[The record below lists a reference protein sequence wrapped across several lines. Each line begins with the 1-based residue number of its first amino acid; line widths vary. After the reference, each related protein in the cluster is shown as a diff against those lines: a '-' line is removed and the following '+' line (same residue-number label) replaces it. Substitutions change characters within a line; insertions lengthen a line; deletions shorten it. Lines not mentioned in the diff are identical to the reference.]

1 MRQLI
6 LTTRFRRDLRR
17 AARRGKD
24 PARLGSIIERL
35 VAGEPL
41 ESHQLAGNLAPLWEC
56 PIENDW
62 LLVWDE
68 DAATVTLIRPEAEP
82 ANRPAPGRPPL
93 VTPDYTGLG

>member
-1 MRQLI
+1 MRELI

-24 PARLGSIIERL
+24 ERRLREVLDIL

-41 ESHQLAGNLAPLWEC
+41 EPRYRAHQLTGNMAPLWEC
-56 PIENDW
+56 HIENDW

-68 DAATVTLIRPEAEP
+68 NETTVTLMQ
-82 ANRPAPGRPPL
+82 
-93 VTPDYTGLG
+93 TGTHSDIFG

>member
-24 PARLGSIIERL
+24 ERRLREVLDTL

-41 ESHQLAGNLAPLWEC
+41 KPRHRAHQLTGNMAPLWEC
-56 PIENDW
+56 HIENDW

-68 DAATVTLIRPEAEP
+68 NETTVTLMQ
-82 ANRPAPGRPPL
+82 
-93 VTPDYTGLG
+93 TGTHSDIFG

>member
-1 MRQLI
+1 MRELT

-24 PARLGSIIERL
+24 ERRLREVLDTL

-41 ESHQLAGNLAPLWEC
+41 EPRHRAHQLTGNMAPLWEC
-56 PIENDW
+56 HIENDW

-68 DAATVTLIRPEAEP
+68 NETTVTLMQ
-82 ANRPAPGRPPL
+82 
-93 VTPDYTGLG
+93 TGTHSDIFG

>member
-1 MRQLI
+1 MRELI

-24 PARLGSIIERL
+24 ERRLREVLDAL

-41 ESHQLAGNLAPLWEC
+41 EPRHRAHQLTGNMAPLWEC
-56 PIENDW
+56 HIENDW

-68 DAATVTLIRPEAEP
+68 DETTVTLMQ
-82 ANRPAPGRPPL
+82 
-93 VTPDYTGLG
+93 TGTHSDIFG